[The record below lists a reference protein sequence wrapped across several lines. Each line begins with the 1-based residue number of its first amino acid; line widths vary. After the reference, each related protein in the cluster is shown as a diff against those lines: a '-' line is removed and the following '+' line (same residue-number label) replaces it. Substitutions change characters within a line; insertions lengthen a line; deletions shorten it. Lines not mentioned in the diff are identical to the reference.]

1 MRLKTCLLPILAAVL
16 LIAAPAR
23 AEQWRSMRVEQV
35 VTIYGIVVARSSF
48 SSMVSRDR
56 FKVEGRV
63 SSAGLARVFDD
74 TRGTVTAMGRFD
86 NDRARPKGYVADYE
100 SGKKKK
106 RTQISFADGRVYRA
120 VNAPPV
126 DTARDDW
133 VPHGAT
139 DLVDVADPLSAT
151 LVPADREADVCDR
164 TISVFDGVLRADL
177 RLSPAGRGTLSAQ
190 GYQGDTVVCRAQF
203 VPVSGYRRDNRSL
216 HYIRDRSQ
224 IRIAFA
230 QIGATGVYAPVGVTA
245 ETKAGTLTLE
255 TKRFELLD

>member
-1 MRLKTCLLPILAAVL
+1 MRPKIFLLPILAAAL
-16 LIAAPAR
+16 SCAAPAR
-23 AEQWRSMRVEQV
+23 AEKAHSMRVEQI
-35 VTIYGIVVARSSF
+35 VTIYGVVIARSSF
-48 SSMVSRDR
+48 SSSVSRDS

-74 TRGTVTAMGRFD
+74 TRGSVTAMGHFD

-106 RTQISFADGRVYRA
+106 RSQISFADGRVHKA

-126 DTARDDW
+126 DTKRDDW

-139 DLVDVADPLSAT
+139 ALVDVADPLSAT
-151 LVPADREADVCDR
+151 LVPADREADVCNR
-164 TISVFDGVLRADL
+164 TISVFDGALRADL

-190 GYQGDTVVCRAQF
+190 GYEGGTVVCRAQF

-216 HYIRDRSQ
+216 RYIRDKSQ

-245 ETKAGTLTLE
+245 KTKVGTLTLE